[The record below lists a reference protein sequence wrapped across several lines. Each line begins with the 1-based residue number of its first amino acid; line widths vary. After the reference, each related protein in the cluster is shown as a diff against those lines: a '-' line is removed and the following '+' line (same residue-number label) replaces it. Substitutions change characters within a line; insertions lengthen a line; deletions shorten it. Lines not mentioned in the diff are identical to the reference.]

1 MDQAGMRAGAVRR
14 CQGATG
20 RLQDEGIF
28 SQQEFMREDETL
40 LIWGDTFLVLDLSL
54 HILDGVRGLDIK
66 GDGLTGEG
74 LNEDLHTTAKSE
86 D

>member
-1 MDQAGMRAGAVRR
+1 MNVVLRKGA
-14 CQGATG
+14 A
-20 RLQDEGIF
+20 IF
-28 SQQEFMREDETL
+28 ELLASEDETL